1 MFRSTKARLLAATA
15 GKPRAFTLIEMMV
28 GVGAVAIVAVGLAAI
43 FRSVGDTVSGGRR
56 VSVLNTYA
64 ALIES
69 QLRRDFENMSRDGFL
84 IIRNQWTDL
93 NGSGLLEVP
102 GDNIAIAPNTQPG
115 PARRIDELQ
124 FVVSGDFR
132 SARKPLLPG
141 VEPSSNTA
149 IVYVGHGQIAP
160 LPAVPVLGTAADRL
174 NYKKPVP
181 AADDAVAVAAAPLG
195 APSGAVGQDNPN
207 QYPIN
212 WTLLRTQTLLVSPES
227 EEALPVPETTVAFGY
242 NATNPA
248 QYENL
253 RNRATQF
260 YLQPAASS
268 PFRSISAFWPAVGDP
283 LNDPALAIRFDSTLY
298 TTESGWPQRASGVVD
313 LATGSLAEIRA
324 RVSSMAVF
332 PRAITGPLIPPP
344 ALSITPRAYATLT
357 QRPTTPQPIDFAHA
371 WLNDLM
377 PTDSRNFEAARARRD
392 SLPLPSAPPMGTRV
406 RYEQGP
412 TDLLAALSNAGTAYE
427 TAVRHADQL
436 MLSSSNFVPNCVGFR
451 VDWSFGLTTSAGEV
465 VWHGLPSRESVLAGG
480 DADVFPYP
488 FSLNEQHDLELIISR
503 PATGTPVR
511 HLVTDRLIH
520 GVRPGVYTSEM
531 TSYFG
536 WIDPTFVPSGSAA
549 PVADSPTSQIAPWA
563 WPRMVRVTV
572 TLADPLDPSDERSF
586 QYIFAVPE
594 APGPRAQ

>member
-1 MFRSTKARLLAATA
+1 MPRSKKARLLAATA

-93 NGSGLLEVP
+93 DGSGSMEVP
-102 GDNIAIAPNTQPG
+102 TDNLAIAPNTPRT

-124 FVVSGDFR
+124 FVISGDFR

-141 VEPSSNTA
+141 VEPNSNTA
-149 IVYVGHGQIAP
+149 IVYIGHGQIAP
-160 LPAVPVLGTAADRL
+160 LPAVPALGTTPDRL
-174 NYKKPVP
+174 NFKKPVP
-181 AADDAVAVAAAPLG
+181 ATDDAIAVLTAPFGAA
-195 APSGAVGQDNPN
+195 SGTVGQDNPN
-207 QYPIN
+207 QFPIN
-212 WTLLRTQTLLVSPES
+212 WTLLRHQTLLVSPES
-227 EEALPVPETTVAFGY
+227 EKALPVDETTSAFGY
-242 NATNPA
+242 DATNPA
-248 QYENL
+248 GYESL

-260 YLQPAASS
+260 FLQPAASS
-268 PFRSISAFWPAVGDP
+268 PFRAISTNWPDTDAP
-283 LNDPALAIRFDSTLY
+283 HYPELRMRFDTSLY
-298 TTESGWPQRASGVVD
+298 TTEGFLPQRASGVVD
-313 LATGSLAEIRA
+313 IATGTIAEIRS
-324 RVSSMAVF
+324 RVSGMDVF
-332 PRAITGPLIPPP
+332 PRTITGPAIPDP
-344 ALSITPRAYATLT
+344 ALSITPRNPASGP
-357 QRPTTPQPIDFAHA
+357 QRPTSPQPIDFAHA

-377 PTDSRNFEAARARRD
+377 PTDSRNFESARARRD
-392 SLPLPSAPPMGTRV
+392 SLPLPTAPPMGTRI

-412 TDLLAALSNAGTAYE
+412 TDLLAALSNPGSAYA

-436 MLSSSNFVPNCVGFR
+436 MLSSSNFVPHCVGFR
-451 VDWSFGLTTSAGEV
+451 VDWSFGLNTINGEV
-465 VWHGLPSRESVLAGG
+465 VWHGLPSRESVVAGTA
-480 DADVFPYP
+480 ADILPYP
-488 FSLNEQHDLELIISR
+488 FSPVGRHDLDLVISR
-503 PATGTPVR
+503 PPTGAPITHR
-511 HLVTDRLIH
+511 VTDRLIH
-520 GVRPGVYTSEM
+520 GVTPAVTVSEM

-536 WIDPTFVPSGSAA
+536 WIDPTYVPSGTAA
-549 PVADSPTSQIAPWA
+549 PVADSPTSQVVPWA

-594 APGPRAQ
+594 AQGPRAQ